1 LWTDYLARFGGPIPS
16 FAYAQTGKISHWI
29 TRRLRSRGMSETA
42 KAAASQPLVEIAK
55 IVEFITRALVAA
67 GIPAEGA
74 GQVAALMAEADARG
88 GDAHGVFRLPQYVK
102 QIQSG
107 AVNPRPNIQIVKSQ
121 AGTALVDGDNALGHL
136 VMKRA
141 TDLAIE
147 KARQCGVAWVGTRRS
162 NHAGPAQLY
171 PRMIAA
177 QDMIGLYFCVGNA
190 NLVPP
195 WGGTEVLL
203 STNPI
208 AIAVPASRHPVISL
222 DMATTNT
229 AFGKIRLKAQRG
241 EPMPEGWMID
251 RQGKP
256 LTDPKRASEGF
267 LLPIGGPKG
276 YGLALMIGLLAG
288 TLNGAAFGRD
298 VVDYTVDSK
307 TPSNTGQSIVAA
319 NIAAFA
325 DVRAFKEQVDKVWD
339 VMKSSPTLPGFDEVR
354 LPGERSE
361 QIYRERLAHG
371 VPLGDSQRKA
381 LDELA
386 DRLSIQRL
394 Q

>member
-1 LWTDYLARFGGPIPS
+1 
-16 FAYAQTGKISHWI
+16 
-29 TRRLRSRGMSETA
+29 MSETA
-42 KAAASQPLVEIAK
+42 KPAASQSLVEIA
-55 IVEFITRALVAA
+55 ILVEFIARALAAA
-67 GIPAEGA
+67 GIPPEDAS
-74 GQVAALMAEADARG
+74 QVAALMAESDARG

-107 AVNPRPNIQIVKSQ
+107 AVNPRPNIQILSSK
-121 AGTALVDGDNALGHL
+121 AGSALLDGDNALGHL

-141 TDLAIE
+141 AELAIE
-147 KARQCGVAWVGTRRS
+147 KARQCGVGWVGTRHS

-171 PRMIAA
+171 PRMAA
-177 QDMIGLYFCVGNA
+177 ARDMIGIYFCVGNA
-190 NLVPP
+190 NLLSP
-195 WGGTEVLL
+195 WGGTEALL

-208 AIAVPASRHPVISL
+208 AIAVPGLRHPEIML

-229 AFGKIRLKAQRG
+229 AFGKIRLQAQRS

-267 LLPIGGPKG
+267 LVQIGGPKG
-276 YGLALMIGLLAG
+276 YGLALMFGLLAG

-307 TPSNTGQSIVAA
+307 TPSNTGQSIMAVD
-319 NIAAFA
+319 ISAFA
-325 DVRAFKEQVDKVWD
+325 DVQTFKENVDEVWD
-339 VMKSSPTLPGFDEVR
+339 VMKSSPTLPGVDEVR
-354 LPGERSE
+354 LPGERSA
-361 QIYRERLAHG
+361 QLYRERMTHG
-371 VPLGDSQRKA
+371 VPLGEAQRKV

-386 DRLSIQRL
+386 DRLSIARMR
-394 Q
+394 

>member
-1 LWTDYLARFGGPIPS
+1 
-16 FAYAQTGKISHWI
+16 
-29 TRRLRSRGMSETA
+29 MNETA
-42 KAAASQPLVEIAK
+42 KPATSPPLVEVANL
-55 IVEFITRALVAA
+55 VAFITRALAAA
-67 GIPAEGA
+67 GIPPADA
-74 GQVAALMAEADARG
+74 SQVAALMAEADARG

-107 AVNPRPNIQIVKSQ
+107 AVNPRPNIQVVSSQ
-121 AGTALVDGDNALGHL
+121 AGTALVDGDNAVGHL

-147 KARQCGVAWVGTRRS
+147 KARQCGVGWVGTRRS

-177 QDMIGLYFCVGNA
+177 QDMIGLYFCVGNT

-208 AIAVPASRHPVISL
+208 AIAVPAARHPVISL

-229 AFGKIRLKAQRG
+229 AFGKIRLKAQRN
-241 EPMPEGWMID
+241 EAMPEGWMID

-307 TPSNTGQSIVAA
+307 TPSNTGQSIVAV

-325 DVRAFKEQVDKVWD
+325 DLQSFKEQVDEVWE
-339 VMKSSPTLPGFDEVR
+339 VMKSSPTLPGVDEVR

-361 QIYRERLAHG
+361 QIYRERMAHG
-371 VPLGDSQRKA
+371 VPLSEAQRKV

-386 DRLSIQRL
+386 DRLGVSRL

>member
-1 LWTDYLARFGGPIPS
+1 
-16 FAYAQTGKISHWI
+16 
-29 TRRLRSRGMSETA
+29 MSETA
-42 KAAASQPLVEIAK
+42 KPAASPLPVKIATL
-55 IVEFITRALVAA
+55 VEFISRALAAA
-67 GIPAEGA
+67 GIPPEDAS
-74 GQVAALMAEADARG
+74 QVAAFMAEADARG

-107 AVNPRPNIQIVKSQ
+107 AVNPRPNLQILSSK
-121 AGTALVDGDNALGHL
+121 AGTALIDGDNALGHL
-136 VMKRA
+136 VMTRA
-141 TDLAIE
+141 SELAIE
-147 KARQCGVAWVGTRRS
+147 KACECGVGWVGTRHS

-171 PRMIAA
+171 PRMVAA
-177 QDMIGLYFCVGNA
+177 RDMIGLYFCVGNA
-190 NLVPP
+190 NLLPP
-195 WGGTEVLL
+195 WGGSEVLL

-208 AIAVPASRHPVISL
+208 AIAVPGLRHPTITL

-251 RQGKP
+251 REGKS

-267 LLPIGGPKG
+267 LVPIGGPKG

-307 TPSNTGQSIVAA
+307 TPSNTGQSIAA
-319 NIAAFA
+319 VDIAAFA
-325 DVRAFKEQVDKVWD
+325 DVQAFKEQVDEVWD
-339 VMKSSPTLPGFDEVR
+339 VMKSSPTLPGVDEVR
-354 LPGERSE
+354 LPGEHSE
-361 QIYRERLAHG
+361 QIYRERMAHG
-371 VPLGDSQRKA
+371 VPMSDTQRKV

>member
-1 LWTDYLARFGGPIPS
+1 
-16 FAYAQTGKISHWI
+16 
-29 TRRLRSRGMSETA
+29 MSETA
-42 KAAASQPLVEIAK
+42 KPAPGQLGVEIAE
-55 IVEFITRALVAA
+55 IISFVTRGLASV
-67 GIPAEGA
+67 GIPPEEA
-74 GQVAALMAEADARG
+74 GQVAALMAESDARG

-102 QIQSG
+102 QIQEG
-107 AVNPRPNIQIVKSQ
+107 AVNPRPDIRIVSDQ
-121 AGTALVDGDNALGHL
+121 PGTALVDGDNALGHL
-136 VMKRA
+136 DMKRA
-141 TDLAIE
+141 TELAIE
-147 KARQCGVAWVGTRRS
+147 NARQCGVGWVGTRRS

-171 PRMIAA
+171 PRMVAA
-177 QDMIGLYFCVGNA
+177 QDMIGLYFCVGNT

-208 AIAVPASRHPVISL
+208 AIAVPAARHPVISL

-251 RQGKP
+251 REGKP

-267 LLPIGGPKG
+267 LVPIGGPKG

-307 TPSNTGQSIVAA
+307 TPSNTGQSIVAV

-325 DVRAFKEQVDKVWD
+325 DVQSFKQSVDEVWD
-339 VMKSSPTLPGFDEVR
+339 VMKSSPTLPGVDEVR

-361 QIYRERLAHG
+361 QIYRERMASG
-371 VPLGDSQRKA
+371 VPLSDTQRKA

-386 DRLSIQRL
+386 DRLGINRL

>member
-1 LWTDYLARFGGPIPS
+1 
-16 FAYAQTGKISHWI
+16 
-29 TRRLRSRGMSETA
+29 MSETA
-42 KAAASQPLVEIAK
+42 KVAADQPLVEIK
-55 IVEFITRALVAA
+55 KLVDFISRALVAA
-67 GIPAEGA
+67 GIPPQDA

-107 AVNPRPNIQIVKSQ
+107 AVNPRPNIRIVSNKPGS
-121 AGTALVDGDNALGHL
+121 ALMDGDNALGHI

-141 TDLAIE
+141 TELAIE
-147 KARQCGVAWVGTRRS
+147 KARQCGVGWIGTRRS

-171 PRMIAA
+171 PRMAA
-177 QDMIGLYFCVGNA
+177 ALDMIGIYFCVGNA
-190 NLVPP
+190 NLLPP
-195 WGGTEVLL
+195 WGGTEALL

-229 AFGKIRLKAQRG
+229 AFGKIRLRAQRN

-251 RQGKP
+251 KQGKP

-288 TLNGAAFGRD
+288 TLNGAAFGRN

-307 TPSNTGQSIVAA
+307 TPSNTGQTVVAVD
-319 NIAAFA
+319 IAAFA
-325 DVRAFKEQVDKVWD
+325 DVRTFKEQVDEVWE
-339 VMKSSPTLPGFDEVR
+339 VMKSSPTLPGVDEVR
-354 LPGERSE
+354 LPGEHSE
-361 QIYRERLAHG
+361 QIFRERMARG
-371 VPLGDSQRKA
+371 VPLSDGQRKI

-386 DRLSIQRL
+386 VQLGIQRL
-394 Q
+394 G

>member
-1 LWTDYLARFGGPIPS
+1 
-16 FAYAQTGKISHWI
+16 
-29 TRRLRSRGMSETA
+29 MSETA
-42 KAAASQPLVEIAK
+42 KPASSQPLVEIAE
-55 IVEFITRALVAA
+55 IVGLITRALEAVEVPPEDAS
-67 GIPAEGA
+67 
-74 GQVAALMAEADARG
+74 QVASLMAEADARG

-102 QIQSG
+102 QIQNG
-107 AVNPRPNIQIVKSQ
+107 AIKARPSIRIVSERP
-121 AGTALVDGDNALGHL
+121 GTALIDGDNALGHL

-141 TDLAIE
+141 AELAIE

-171 PRMIAA
+171 ARMPAA
-177 QDMIGLYFCVGNA
+177 RDMIGMYFCVGNA
-190 NLVPP
+190 NLLPP
-195 WGGTEVLL
+195 WGGAEVLL

-208 AIAVPASRHPVISL
+208 SIAVPALQHPSIVL

-229 AFGKIRLKAQRG
+229 AFGKIRLKAQRN

-251 RQGKP
+251 RQGQP

-267 LLPIGGPKG
+267 LVPVGGPKG
-276 YGLALMIGLLAG
+276 YGLALMFGLLAG

-307 TPSNTGQSIVAA
+307 TPSNTGQAIVAVD
-319 NIAAFA
+319 IAAFA
-325 DVRAFKEQVDKVWD
+325 DVQAFKQNVDKMRD
-339 VMKSSPTLPGFDEVR
+339 VMKSSPTLPGVDEIR

-361 QIYRERLAHG
+361 RLFRERMSHG
-371 VPLGDSQRKA
+371 VPLGAELRKV
-381 LDELA
+381 LNELA
-386 DRLSIQRL
+386 DRLNIGRL

>member
-1 LWTDYLARFGGPIPS
+1 
-16 FAYAQTGKISHWI
+16 
-29 TRRLRSRGMSETA
+29 
-42 KAAASQPLVEIAK
+42 VEIK
-55 IVEFITRALVAA
+55 KLVDFISRALVAA
-67 GIPAEGA
+67 GIPPQDA

-107 AVNPRPNIQIVKSQ
+107 AVNPRPNIRIVSNKPGS
-121 AGTALVDGDNALGHL
+121 ALMDGDNALGHI

-141 TDLAIE
+141 TELAIE
-147 KARQCGVAWVGTRRS
+147 KARQCGVGWIGTRRS

-171 PRMIAA
+171 PRMAA
-177 QDMIGLYFCVGNA
+177 ALDMIGIYFCVGNA
-190 NLVPP
+190 NLLPP
-195 WGGTEVLL
+195 WGGTEALL

-229 AFGKIRLKAQRG
+229 AFGKIRLRAQRN

-251 RQGKP
+251 KQGKP

-288 TLNGAAFGRD
+288 TLNGAAFGRN

-307 TPSNTGQSIVAA
+307 TPSNTGQTVVAVD
-319 NIAAFA
+319 IAAFA
-325 DVRAFKEQVDKVWD
+325 DVRTFKEQVDEVWE
-339 VMKSSPTLPGFDEVR
+339 VMKSSPTLPGVDEVR
-354 LPGERSE
+354 LPGEHSE
-361 QIYRERLAHG
+361 QIFRERMARG
-371 VPLGDSQRKA
+371 VPLSDGQRKI

-386 DRLSIQRL
+386 VQLGIQRL
-394 Q
+394 G

>member
-1 LWTDYLARFGGPIPS
+1 
-16 FAYAQTGKISHWI
+16 
-29 TRRLRSRGMSETA
+29 MSETA
-42 KAAASQPLVEIAK
+42 KPATSQPLVEIT
-55 IVEFITRALVAA
+55 ILVEFISRALVAT
-67 GIPAEGA
+67 GIPPEDAR
-74 GQVAALMAEADARG
+74 QVAALMAEADARG

-107 AVNPRPNIQIVKSQ
+107 AVNPRPNIQVVSSQ
-121 AGTALVDGDNALGHL
+121 AGTALVDGDNAVGHL

-141 TDLAIE
+141 TELAIE
-147 KARQCGVAWVGTRRS
+147 KARQCGVGWVGTRRS

-171 PRMIAA
+171 PRMVAA
-177 QDMIGLYFCVGNA
+177 QDMIGLYFCVGNT

-208 AIAVPASRHPVISL
+208 AIAVPASRHPTISL

-251 RQGKP
+251 RLGKP

-307 TPSNTGQSIVAA
+307 TPSNTGQSIVAV

-325 DVRAFKEQVDKVWD
+325 DVQAFKEQVDAVWD
-339 VMKSSPTLPGFDEVR
+339 VMKSSPTLPGVDEVR
-354 LPGERSE
+354 LPGERSA
-361 QIYRERLAHG
+361 QIYRERINHG
-371 VPLGDSQRKA
+371 VPLSAELRKV

-386 DRLSIQRL
+386 DRLCVQRL
-394 Q
+394 

>member
-1 LWTDYLARFGGPIPS
+1 
-16 FAYAQTGKISHWI
+16 
-29 TRRLRSRGMSETA
+29 MSETA
-42 KAAASQPLVEIAK
+42 RPAPGPPRVEIAEIEK
-55 IVEFITRALVAA
+55 FITRALVSA
-67 GIPAEGA
+67 GVPPGDA

-107 AVNPRPNIQIVKSQ
+107 AINPRPKIRILSEK
-121 AGTALVDGDNALGHL
+121 AGTALIDGDNALGHL

-141 TDLAIE
+141 AELAIE
-147 KARQCGVAWVGTRRS
+147 KARQCGIGWVGTRHS

-171 PRMIAA
+171 PRMAAA
-177 QDMIGLYFCVGNA
+177 QDMIGLYFCVGNT
-190 NLVPP
+190 NLLPP

-203 STNPI
+203 STNPV
-208 AIAVPASRHPVISL
+208 AIAVPALQHPSIVL

-229 AFGKIRLKAQRG
+229 AFGKIRLKAQRN

-251 RQGKP
+251 WQGKP

-267 LLPIGGPKG
+267 LVPIGGPKG

-298 VVDYTVDSK
+298 VIDYTVDSK
-307 TPSNTGQSIVAA
+307 TPSNTGQAMTAV
-319 NIAAFA
+319 NVAAFA
-325 DVRAFKEQVDKVWD
+325 DVQAFKQAVDEVWE
-339 VMKSSPTLPGFDEVR
+339 VMKSSPTLPGIEEVR
-354 LPGERSE
+354 LPGERSA
-361 QIYRERLAHG
+361 QVYQERMAQG
-371 VPLGDSQRKA
+371 VPLGAELRKG
-381 LDELA
+381 LNDLA
-386 DRLSIQRL
+386 DRLGVQQL

>member
-1 LWTDYLARFGGPIPS
+1 
-16 FAYAQTGKISHWI
+16 
-29 TRRLRSRGMSETA
+29 MSESA
-42 KAAASQPLVEIAK
+42 KGTASQPLISIA
-55 IVEFITRALVAA
+55 ILIDFIARALTAS
-67 GIPAEGA
+67 GIPREDA

-88 GDAHGVFRLPQYVK
+88 GDAHGVFRLPQYVN
-102 QIQSG
+102 QIESG
-107 AVNPRPNIQIVKSQ
+107 AVNPRPDIRIVTSN

-141 TDLAIE
+141 TELAME
-147 KARQCGVAWVGTRRS
+147 KARQCGVGWVGTRRS

-171 PRMIAA
+171 PRMASA
-177 QDMIGLYFCVGNA
+177 QNMIGIYFCVGNA
-190 NLVPP
+190 NLLPP
-195 WGGTEVLL
+195 WGGTEKLL

-229 AFGKIRLKAQRG
+229 AFGKIRLKAQRN

-251 RQGKP
+251 KQGKP

-267 LLPIGGPKG
+267 LLPIGGAKG

-307 TPSNTGQSIVAA
+307 TPSNTGQSIIAVD
-319 NIAAFA
+319 IAAFA
-325 DVRAFKEQVDKVWD
+325 DVKTFAEQVDEIWD
-339 VMKSSPTLPGFDEVR
+339 IMKSSATLPGVDEVR
-354 LPGERSE
+354 LPGENSE
-361 QIYRERLAHG
+361 KVFRERMAHG
-371 VPLGDSQRKA
+371 VPIGEGQRKV

-386 DRLSIQRL
+386 DRLGILRL

>member
-1 LWTDYLARFGGPIPS
+1 
-16 FAYAQTGKISHWI
+16 
-29 TRRLRSRGMSETA
+29 M
-42 KAAASQPLVEIAK
+42 VES
-55 IVEFITRALVAA
+55 
-67 GIPAEGA
+67 
-74 GQVAALMAEADARG
+74 DARG

-102 QIQSG
+102 QIQDG
-107 AVNPRPNIQIVKSQ
+107 AVNPRPNVRIVNDREGS
-121 AGTALVDGDNALGHL
+121 ALIDGDNGLGHL

-141 TDLAIE
+141 TEMAIE
-147 KARQCGVAWVGTRRS
+147 KARACGIGWVGTRHS

-171 PRMIAA
+171 PRMAA
-177 QDMIGLYFCVGNA
+177 AENMIGLYFCVGNA

-208 AIAVPASRHPVISL
+208 SIAVPGLKHPSIVL

-229 AFGKIRLKAQRG
+229 AFGKIRLKAQKN

-251 RQGKP
+251 REGKP
-256 LTDPKRASEGF
+256 LTDAKRASEGF
-267 LLPIGGPKG
+267 LVPVGGAKG

-298 VVDYTVDSK
+298 VVNYTVDSK
-307 TPSNTGQSIVAA
+307 TPSNTGQAIIVLD
-319 NIAAFA
+319 ITTFA
-325 DVRAFKEQVDKVWD
+325 DVEAFNQDVDEMWE
-339 VMKSSPTLPGFDEVR
+339 VMKSSPTLPGVDEVR

-361 QIYRERLAHG
+361 QLYCERMAEG
-371 VPLGDSQRKA
+371 IPLGAA
-381 LDELA
+381 LLKVLDDLA
-386 DRLSIQRL
+386 DNLGIEHL

>member
-1 LWTDYLARFGGPIPS
+1 
-16 FAYAQTGKISHWI
+16 
-29 TRRLRSRGMSETA
+29 MSETA
-42 KAAASQPLVEIAK
+42 KPAPSQTLFPIANL
-55 IVEFITRALVAA
+55 VEFISRALAAA
-67 GIPAEGA
+67 GIPPEDAR
-74 GQVAALMAEADARG
+74 QVAALMAEADARG

-102 QIQSG
+102 QIESG
-107 AVNPRPNIQIVKSQ
+107 AVNPRPNIRIIEDRPGS
-121 AGTALVDGDNALGHL
+121 ALLDGDNALGHL
-136 VMKRA
+136 VMTRA
-141 TDLAIE
+141 TEMAIE

-171 PRMIAA
+171 PRMAAA
-177 QDMIGLYFCVGNA
+177 QNMIGMYFCVGNA
-190 NLVPP
+190 NLLPP

-208 AIAVPASRHPVISL
+208 AIAVPGSRHPTISL
-222 DMATTNT
+222 DMATTNA

-251 RQGKP
+251 REGKP

-276 YGLALMIGLLAG
+276 YGLSLMIGLMAG

-307 TPSNTGQSIVAA
+307 TPSNTGQSIVVV

-325 DVRAFKEQVDKVWD
+325 DVPSFKQHVDEVWD
-339 VMKSSPTLPGFDEVR
+339 VMKSSPTLPGIDEVR
-354 LPGERSE
+354 LPGERTE
-361 QIYRERLAHG
+361 QIYRDRTAHG
-371 VPLGDSQRKA
+371 VPLSEGQRKI

-386 DRLSIQRL
+386 DRLKISRL

>member
-1 LWTDYLARFGGPIPS
+1 
-16 FAYAQTGKISHWI
+16 
-29 TRRLRSRGMSETA
+29 MSETA
-42 KAAASQPLVEIAK
+42 KPAAGQPLVEIAK
-55 IVEFITRALVAA
+55 LIEFITRALAAA
-67 GIPAEGA
+67 GIPPDDAS
-74 GQVAALMAEADARG
+74 QVAALMAEADARG

-107 AVNPRPNIQIVKSQ
+107 AVNPRPNIRIVSSQ
-121 AGTALVDGDNALGHL
+121 AGTALIDGDNALGHL

-141 TDLAIE
+141 TELAIE
-147 KARQCGVAWVGTRRS
+147 KASQCGVGWVGTRRS

-171 PRMIAA
+171 PRMAAA

-190 NLVPP
+190 NLLPP
-195 WGGTEVLL
+195 WGGTEALL

-208 AIAVPASRHPVISL
+208 AIAVPGLRHPIITL

-251 RQGKP
+251 REGKP

-267 LLPIGGPKG
+267 LVPIGGPKG

-298 VVDYTVDSK
+298 VVDYIVDSK
-307 TPSNTGQSIVAA
+307 TPSNTGQSIVALD
-319 NIAAFA
+319 IAAFA
-325 DVRAFKEQVDKVWD
+325 DVQSFKLEVDEVWD
-339 VMKSSPTLPGFDEVR
+339 VMKSSPTLPGVDEVR

-361 QIYRERLAHG
+361 QIYRERVTHG
-371 VPLGDSQRKA
+371 VPLSEGQRKI

-386 DRLSIQRL
+386 ERLGIQRL

>member
-1 LWTDYLARFGGPIPS
+1 
-16 FAYAQTGKISHWI
+16 
-29 TRRLRSRGMSETA
+29 MSETV
-42 KAAASQPLVEIAK
+42 KSGASPPLVEIAILIK
-55 IVEFITRALVAA
+55 FMSRALAAA
-67 GIPAEGA
+67 GIPPEDAK
-74 GQVAALMAEADARG
+74 QVAALMAEADARG

-107 AVNPRPNIQIVKSQ
+107 AVNPRPNIRIVTSQ

-136 VMKRA
+136 VMIR
-141 TDLAIE
+141 TTELAIE
-147 KARQCGVAWVGTRRS
+147 KARECGVAWVGTRHS

-177 QDMIGLYFCVGNA
+177 QDMIGLYFCVGNT

-288 TLNGAAFGRD
+288 TMNGGAFGRD

-307 TPSNTGQSIVAA
+307 TPSNTGQSIVAV

-325 DVRAFKEQVDKVWD
+325 EVQSFKEQVDEVWD
-339 VMKSSPTLPGFDEVR
+339 VMKSSPTLPGVDEVR
-354 LPGERSE
+354 LPGEHSE
-361 QIYRERLAHG
+361 QIYRERMAHG
-371 VPLGDSQRKA
+371 VPLSETQRKV

-386 DRLSIQRL
+386 DRLGIQRL

>member
-1 LWTDYLARFGGPIPS
+1 
-16 FAYAQTGKISHWI
+16 
-29 TRRLRSRGMSETA
+29 
-42 KAAASQPLVEIAK
+42 
-55 IVEFITRALVAA
+55 
-67 GIPAEGA
+67 
-74 GQVAALMAEADARG
+74 
-88 GDAHGVFRLPQYVK
+88 
-102 QIQSG
+102 
-107 AVNPRPNIQIVKSQ
+107 VKSQ

-208 AIAVPASRHPVISL
+208 AIAVPASRHPTISL

>member
-1 LWTDYLARFGGPIPS
+1 
-16 FAYAQTGKISHWI
+16 
-29 TRRLRSRGMSETA
+29 MSETA
-42 KAAASQPLVEIAK
+42 KPATGPALVEIPRL
-55 IVEFITRALVAA
+55 VEFIARSLAA
-67 GIPAEGA
+67 VGVRPEDA

-102 QIQSG
+102 QIQQG
-107 AVNPRPNIQIVKSQ
+107 AVNPRPNIQVMNSR
-121 AGTALVDGDNALGHL
+121 AGTALIDGDNALGHL

-141 TDLAIE
+141 AELAIE
-147 KARQCGVAWVGTRRS
+147 KARQCGIGWVGTRHS

-171 PRMIAA
+171 PRMASA
-177 QDMIGLYFCVGNA
+177 QDMIGIYFCVGNT

-208 AIAVPASRHPVISL
+208 AIAVPGAKHPSIVL

-251 RQGKP
+251 REGKP
-256 LTDPKRASEGF
+256 LTDAKRASEGF
-267 LLPIGGPKG
+267 LLPIGGAKG

-288 TLNGAAFGRD
+288 TLNGGAFGRD
-298 VVDYTVDSK
+298 VIDYTVDSK
-307 TPSNTGQSIVAA
+307 TPSNTGQSILVVD
-319 NIAAFA
+319 IAAFA
-325 DVRAFKEQVDKVWD
+325 DVQSFKQDVDEVWD
-339 VMKSSPTLPGFDEVR
+339 EMKSSPTLPGVDEVR

-361 QIYRERLAHG
+361 KVYRERMAHG
-371 VPLGDSQRKA
+371 VPLTEGQIRI

-386 DRLSIQRL
+386 DRLGVARL
-394 Q
+394 L

>member
-1 LWTDYLARFGGPIPS
+1 
-16 FAYAQTGKISHWI
+16 
-29 TRRLRSRGMSETA
+29 MSESAKPAANQPPTA
-42 KAAASQPLVEIAK
+42 VTAL
-55 IVEFITRALVAA
+55 VEFISRALGAA
-67 GIPAEGA
+67 GIPREDARV
-74 GQVAALMAEADARG
+74 VAALMAEADARG

-102 QIQSG
+102 QIESG
-107 AVNPRPNIQIVKSQ
+107 AVNPRPKIQVVSSR
-121 AGTALVDGDNALGHL
+121 AGTALLDGDNGLGHL

-141 TDLAIE
+141 AELAIE
-147 KARQCGVAWVGTRRS
+147 KARQCGVAWIGTRRS

-177 QDMIGLYFCVGNA
+177 RDMIGMYFCVGNA
-190 NLVPP
+190 NLLPP
-195 WGGTEVLL
+195 WGGTEALL

-208 AIAVPASRHPVISL
+208 AIAVPGLRHASIVL

-251 RQGKP
+251 REGKP
-256 LTDPKRASEGF
+256 LTDAKRASEGF

-276 YGLALMIGLLAG
+276 YGLALMIGMMAG

-307 TPSNTGQSIVAA
+307 TPSNSGQSIVAA

-325 DVRAFKEQVDKVWD
+325 DLRAFKEHVDEVWD

-371 VPLGDSQRKA
+371 VPLGDSQRKI

-386 DRLSIQRL
+386 DRLEIQR
-394 Q
+394 

>member
-1 LWTDYLARFGGPIPS
+1 MG
-16 FAYAQTGKISHWI
+16 
-29 TRRLRSRGMSETA
+29 ETA
-42 KAAASQPLVEIAK
+42 KPAAGQALVAIPK
-55 IVEFITRALVAA
+55 LVEFIARGLAAA
-67 GIPAEGA
+67 GIPPEDAS
-74 GQVAALMAEADARG
+74 QVAALMAESDARG

-107 AVNPRPNIQIVKSQ
+107 AVNPRPNIQVVSDR
-121 AGTALVDGDNALGHL
+121 AATALVDGDNALGHL

-141 TDLAIE
+141 TELAIE
-147 KARQCGVAWVGTRRS
+147 KARVCGVGWVGTRRS

-171 PRMIAA
+171 PRMAA
-177 QDMIGLYFCVGNA
+177 ERDMIGMYFCVGNA
-190 NLVPP
+190 NLLPP

-208 AIAVPASRHPVISL
+208 AIAVPGLRHSSVVL

-251 RQGKP
+251 REGKP

-267 LLPIGGPKG
+267 LVPIGGPKG
-276 YGLALMIGLLAG
+276 YGLALMIGMLAG
-288 TLNGAAFGRD
+288 TMNGAAFGRD

-307 TPSNTGQSIVAA
+307 TPSNTGQSIVAVD
-319 NIAAFA
+319 IAAFS
-325 DVRAFKEQVDKVWD
+325 DVRTFKQEVDEVWD
-339 VMKSSPTLPGFDEVR
+339 VMKSSPTLPGVDEVR

-361 QIYRERLAHG
+361 QIYRERMAHG
-371 VPLGDSQRKA
+371 VPLSEGQRKI

-386 DRLSIQRL
+386 GRLGIQPL